1 MTSRPGTSPS
11 PSRSTQTQD
20 DRFERD
26 TAVQLVEG
34 GIFSA
39 RIDKGWWVMRGPNG
53 GYIAAIIQRA
63 VSQAVGDPD
72 RTPRSLTV
80 HYTSPPVEGDAL
92 IETRLERQGRSLST
106 VTARLTQ
113 GGRLRALALAAL
125 STPRMSHE
133 FHHAAMPNVP
143 GPEGLAVAESMI
155 PIHARYECRFIPEMS
170 PQSGSDVA
178 VTAAWIRAREPRP
191 LDHAL
196 IAAYTD
202 ALPPA
207 LFARARNIGEF
218 GALPTVDLTIHYRM
232 DPADAGVGP
241 SDACLA
247 IFRSRLAHRGYIE
260 EDGEIWSPRGQLLAQ
275 SRQLAVIL
283 G

>member
-1 MTSRPGTSPS
+1 MTSRSATPPPPS
-11 PSRSTQTQD
+11 AVGDAQASRFD
-20 DRFERD
+20 RD
-26 TAVQLVEG
+26 TAVTHVEG
-34 GIFSA
+34 GIYAA

-63 VSQAVGDPD
+63 ISQAVGDPE
-72 RTPRSLTV
+72 RSPRSLTV
-80 HYTSPPVEGDAL
+80 HYTSPPVEGEAL

-125 STPRMSHE
+125 STPRESHE
-133 FHHAAMPNVP
+133 FHHAAMPSVP
-143 GPEGLAVAESMI
+143 GPEGLAIAESFI

-170 PQSGSDVA
+170 PSSGSDEA
-178 VTAAWIRAREPRP
+178 VTAAWIRTREPHA

-207 LFARARNIGEF
+207 LFARARVTGEF
-218 GALPTVDLTIHYRM
+218 GALPTVDLTVHFRM

-241 SDACLA
+241 NDHCLA
-247 IFRSRLAHRGYIE
+247 LFRSRLAHRGYIE
-260 EDGEIWSPRGQLLAQ
+260 EDGEIWSPAGQLLAQ